1 MYNAYSLLYHI
12 IKPTVSRLMRLTSP
26 NLNYIIG
33 TGAILLYLAIY
44 VMVIPSTDP
53 TAVAVLCNVSAH
65 LCE

>member
-1 MYNAYSLLYHI
+1 
-12 IKPTVSRLMRLTSP
+12 MRLTSP

-65 LCE
+65 LCERVCNAICKN